1 MDEAMVTGRMSAE
14 KKAAGNAVLAKEG
27 MNASQAVNVMYDRLL
42 RDQDADFLIGHEV
55 APHEW
60 QSAAKLIDS
69 IVSPEPIKTRFDNMT
84 RGQIK
89 LERAKA
95 RGLI

>member
-1 MDEAMVTGRMSAE
+1 MGDAMVTGRVSME
-14 KKAAGNAVLAKEG
+14 KKAAGNAVLERAG
-27 MNASQAVNVMYDRLL
+27 LNASQAVNLMYDRLV
-42 RDQDADFLIGHEV
+42 RDQDAGFLTQRDI

-60 QSAAKLIDS
+60 ESAARLVDS
-69 IVSPEPIKTRFDNMT
+69 IVSPVPIRTRFDDMT

-95 RGLI
+95 RGLV